1 MGAAAVVIGEAIR
14 YCNAG
19 TVEFILDQQT
29 RQFYFLEV
37 NTRLQVEHPITEA
50 ITGLDL
56 VEVQLRVAEG
66 WSLPELGLV
75 SGKVPRSG
83 HAIEC
88 RLYCE
93 DPNNNFMP
101 SVGLLEWFK
110 PPTDIAV
117 RFCLRLKIPI
127 GDTDVISIYHQ
138 YRVADSI
145 PVFSLAPKLRCSTIQ
160 W

>member
-19 TVEFILDQQT
+19 TVEFILDQET

-37 NTRLQVEHPITEA
+37 NTRLQVEHPITEM

-56 VEVQLRVAEG
+56 VELQIRVAEG
-66 WSLPELGLV
+66 GSLKELGV
-75 SGKVPRSG
+75 ASGKVPRVG

-110 PPTDIAV
+110 PPVEIAV
-117 RFCLRLKIPI
+117 RNEAENHTFRLPSTHSVVSLPTGEPIRFGRAIRFRDHRFLRSN
-127 GDTDVISIYHQ
+127 G
-138 YRVADSI
+138 
-145 PVFSLAPKLRCSTIQ
+145 
-160 W
+160 